1 MIGRLTGRVT
11 QEDDGNVV
19 VDVAGVGYELV
30 VPLGTVGRAKTDAE
44 GRATLYVHTHAREDA
59 LSLFGFATE
68 GDRIAFRTL
77 IGVSSVGPKTAIQV
91 LSALPAPDLGQA
103 IARKELGKLTSISG
117 IGKKTAERLLLELK
131 DKVPILEAAGPRG
144 AGASPQPAG
153 PASPSSATPDLLSR
167 ALVNM
172 GYRQAEADRAIEQL
186 GPKVTD
192 APLPELLKEALS
204 LLSSDGV
211 MCGSILFLFRARS
224 GRPWTRCSASSTTRG
239 RAS

>member
-30 VPLGTVGRAKTDAE
+30 VPLGTIGRAQTDAE
-44 GRATLYVHTHAREDA
+44 GRATLYVHTHAREDV

-68 GDRIAFRTL
+68 GDRVAFRTL

-91 LSALPAPDLGQA
+91 LSALPAPDLGLA

-144 AGASPQPAG
+144 AGA
-153 PASPSSATPDLLSR
+153 ASAAAVRAMPSSTGDVLSR

-172 GYRQAEADRAIEQL
+172 GYRQAEAERAIEQL
-186 GPKVTD
+186 GGKVGEL
-192 APLPELLKEALS
+192 ALPELLKEALA
-204 LLSSDGV
+204 LLSK
-211 MCGSILFLFRARS
+211 
-224 GRPWTRCSASSTTRG
+224 
-239 RAS
+239 

>member
-1 MIGRLTGRVT
+1 MIGRLTGHVT

-19 VDVAGVGYELV
+19 LDVAGVGYELV
-30 VPLGTVGRAKTDAE
+30 VPLGTVGRAKADAE
-44 GRATLYVHTHAREDA
+44 GRSTLFVHTHVREDV

-68 GDRIAFRTL
+68 GDRVAFRTL

-103 IARKELGKLTSISG
+103 IARKELAKLTSIPG

-144 AGASPQPAG
+144 TASGAGTAPITM
-153 PASPSSATPDLLSR
+153 PSSSTGDLLAR

-172 GYRQAEADRAIEQL
+172 GYRQIEADRAIEQL
-186 GPKVTD
+186 GPKVGEL
-192 APLPELLKEALS
+192 PLPELLKEALAV
-204 LLSSDGV
+204 LSK
-211 MCGSILFLFRARS
+211 
-224 GRPWTRCSASSTTRG
+224 
-239 RAS
+239 